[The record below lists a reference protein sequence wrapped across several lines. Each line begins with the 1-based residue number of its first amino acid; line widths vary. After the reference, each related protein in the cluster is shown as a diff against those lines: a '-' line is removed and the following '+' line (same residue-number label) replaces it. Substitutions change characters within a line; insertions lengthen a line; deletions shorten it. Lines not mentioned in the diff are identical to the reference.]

1 MCCICR
7 GGLWGRGRLLGLI
20 DDDDD
25 VNKGLGG
32 GEEGLDMSERN
43 ERASSYPG
51 MDGWLEMKKK
61 KNNME
66 FRGWWF
72 SPFRKV
78 LLSALFSPE
87 TTGRKGCIKSMPQ
100 KTKTPI
106 QANLLTHQ
114 LPSKIHQSQL
124 LPRQKFLALSS

>member
-1 MCCICR
+1 M
-7 GGLWGRGRLLGLI
+7 LGLI

-25 VNKGLGG
+25 VNKGW

-43 ERASSYPG
+43 KRASSYPG
-51 MDGWLEMKKK
+51 MDGWLESAYDQMKKK
-61 KNNME
+61 KNME

-87 TTGRKGCIKSMPQ
+87 TTGRKGCIKSMSQ
-100 KTKTPI
+100 KTKTSI

-114 LPSKIHQSQL
+114 LPSKTHQSQL
-124 LPRQKFLALSS
+124 LPWQKFLALSS